1 MSILFDKLMNT
12 IGEDE
17 IIKRLGKPY
26 FNRLKRNSNVWIYHI
41 YTKIN
46 LEKEVGYTYED
57 CLQDFE
63 YEIDKYKEKKQFI
76 KYGKQALQ
84 FMNMV

>member
-46 LEKEVGYTYED
+46 LEKELGYTYED
-57 CLQDFE
+57 WLQDFE
-63 YEIDKYKEKKQFI
+63 YEIYKYKEKQW
-76 KYGKQALQ
+76 
-84 FMNMV
+84 

>member
-26 FNRLKRNSNVWIYHI
+26 FNILKKTPQNIENVIGKERL
-41 YTKIN
+41 
-46 LEKEVGYTYED
+46 L
-57 CLQDFE
+57 
-63 YEIDKYKEKKQFI
+63 
-76 KYGKQALQ
+76 
-84 FMNMV
+84 

>member
-46 LEKEVGYTYED
+46 LEK
-57 CLQDFE
+57 
-63 YEIDKYKEKKQFI
+63 
-76 KYGKQALQ
+76 
-84 FMNMV
+84 